1 MAVGLIPNPNKQ
13 ESMAM
18 AVQLLTQLEEAGE
31 EVWVEGAA
39 AARLEREN
47 HPFPSWED
55 NVRFAIVLGGD
66 GTLLAAGR
74 RLLGQNVP
82 LVGVN
87 LGRLG
92 FLTELEVDEL
102 PRFLPKLLSGN
113 YKVKQRSALA
123 AAVIRE
129 GKQVVQKFAINDIVI
144 ARGAFARIINLE
156 TKING
161 EYVATYPA
169 DGTHHLYFHRLHSLL
184 FVCRRAP
191 CGSVFGGACDH
202 PICAHTLYARSI
214 VIKATDVVEIT
225 VRANRETTMLSIDGQ
240 EGFALANDDLV
251 QVSRAEAT
259 LPLIEL
265 GSRSFYHRLRT
276 RLSEGRL

>member
-66 GTLLAAGR
+66 GNLLAAGR

-169 DGTHHLYFHRLHSLL
+169 DGIIISTSTGSTAYSLSAGGPL
-184 FVCRRAP
+184 VDP
-191 CGSVFGGACDH
+191 CLEALVIT